1 MILSL
6 RVRQFRF
13 SRCFDATM
21 GFPGEGPFALTPK
34 LKEKETARLKAEAEE
49 EEEKEKK
56 RKAGESVAAESS
68 SSTCVQQELEHGF
81 FACAAFRDRI
91 TMHHAH
97 VYGGKARPGVELKY
111 VCNNVGCTAEKK
123 GNFWYSNA
131 RTSKNEVTVDKPF
144 KSAQYLSKAVDH
156 LLEKHKDCL
165 PSREELENEC
175 KADGRPLQTKVCAR
189 GFVRRCVLRSS
200 NPLTILCV
208 DAASRGHGS
217 VR

>member
-1 MILSL
+1 
-6 RVRQFRF
+6 
-13 SRCFDATM
+13 M

-34 LKEKETARLKAEAEE
+34 LKAKETARLEAEAKAEK
-49 EEEKEKK
+49 EKEKK

-68 SSTCVQQELEHGF
+68 SSTCVQQELDHVF
-81 FACAAFRDRI
+81 FGCATFQRHI

-97 VYGGKARPGVELKY
+97 AYGGTSQPGVELKFT
-111 VCNNVGCTAEKK
+111 CNNAGCTAEKK

-131 RTSKNEVTVDKPF
+131 RTSAGEVTVSKPF

-189 GFVRRCVLRSS
+189 GFVRRCVLHSS
-200 NPLTILCV
+200 NPCV
-208 DAASRGHGS
+208 DAACHSHGF
-217 VR
+217 

>member
-1 MILSL
+1 MASLRGLLPPVTRFWTMWRRFQRRSGRGGPFPPRMILSL

-34 LKEKETARLKAEAEE
+34 LKEKETARLKAKAEE

-81 FACAAFRDRI
+81 FACATFRDCI

-123 GNFWYSNA
+123 GNFWYSPW
-131 RTSKNEVTVDKPF
+131 TSR
-144 KSAQYLSKAVDH
+144 SKV
-156 LLEKHKDCL
+156 
-165 PSREELENEC
+165 PS
-175 KADGRPLQTKVCAR
+175 T
-189 GFVRRCVLRSS
+189 
-200 NPLTILCV
+200 
-208 DAASRGHGS
+208 
-217 VR
+217 

>member
-1 MILSL
+1 
-6 RVRQFRF
+6 
-13 SRCFDATM
+13 M

-34 LKEKETARLKAEAEE
+34 LKAKETARLEAEAKA
-49 EEEKEKK
+49 EKEKK

-68 SSTCVQQELEHGF
+68 SSTCVQQELEHVF
-81 FACAAFRDRI
+81 FGCATFQRLI

-131 RTSKNEVTVDKPF
+131 RTSQNEVTVDKPF
-144 KSAQYLSKAVDH
+144 DSAKYLSKAVDH
-156 LLEKHKDCL
+156 LLDKHKDCL
-165 PSREELENEC
+165 PSKEELVNEC
-175 KADGRPLQTKVCAR
+175 TADGRPLQTKVCAR

-200 NPLTILCV
+200 NPLC
-208 DAASRGHGS
+208 
-217 VR
+217 